1 MSIDQIR
8 SDVYDYVYC
17 HGRSELDDIID
28 AIDADANSVY
38 GACKHLKWDDYLEAD
53 TGNNEW
59 WLGADIPGL
68 CPECNTE
75 SEYGEGIEL
84 VCPNCGWEETWTCD
98 SCGAEEHD
106 TMMVADGNIEVDV
119 TCKSVYL
126 TFTDDSGDPG
136 MAFDHDEFAEIAE
149 HFNESEYTAEDL
161 SR

>member
-17 HGRSELDDIID
+17 QGRSTLDEIIE

-59 WLGADIPGL
+59 WLSDKDIPGL
-68 CPECNTE
+68 CPECNAE
-75 SEYGEGIEL
+75 AEYGDVIQLE
-84 VCPNCGWEETWTCD
+84 CPDCGWEETWTCNR
-98 SCGAEEHD
+98 CGDEEHD
-106 TMMVADGNIEVDV
+106 AIEFNEVEIDV
-119 TCKSVYL
+119 TCQSVYI
-126 TFTDDSGDPG
+126 TPTDGGNGFAFTHS
-136 MAFDHDEFAEIAE
+136 EFCGIME